1 GARKTLRSRGALD
14 LRTVI
19 SLRKIGFRRVTCV
32 RLPRHPALTGSLP
45 VARLSGMAHASS
57 EEQASRTADLHPR
70 QGPFGAPHG
79 FLLPV
84 IEGEDPSVVHRII
97 RPETV
102 LGRGEDCH
110 FAISDEQVSKV
121 HCRIR
126 VEGSVCTIVDP
137 RSRT

>member
-1 GARKTLRSRGALD
+1 
-14 LRTVI
+14 
-19 SLRKIGFRRVTCV
+19 
-32 RLPRHPALTGSLP
+32 
-45 VARLSGMAHASS
+45 MAHASS

-70 QGPFGAPHG
+70 QGPFGAPHV
-79 FLLPV
+79 FVLLV

-137 RSRT
+137 GSRNGTFVNGRRLAPGVGQRLRSLDEIEIGSHRLLLLSGKFRNQQKKSAA